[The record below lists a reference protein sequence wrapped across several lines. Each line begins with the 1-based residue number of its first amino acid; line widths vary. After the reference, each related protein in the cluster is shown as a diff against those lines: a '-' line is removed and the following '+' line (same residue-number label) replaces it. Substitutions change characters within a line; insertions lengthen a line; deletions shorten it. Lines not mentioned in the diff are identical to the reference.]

1 MRSVG
6 ATFYYLV
13 YSESRGLRPATMDWR
28 YPLVSGVWPRWCVP
42 ALLPRQL
49 PGNLRVQWV
58 FHHFWFHSQRFFPSH
73 DVFRWSFG
81 PPDVDHSCCFVAVL
95 LLQENIRLLLLRHYG
110 TNFRWVLIVI
120 HGFFLLIFGRYLN
133 SDSHLETGF
142 SRGGRFKFVL
152 TTSYVLL
159 FVSESSQWT
168 N

>member
-81 PPDVDHSCCFVAVL
+81 PPDVDHSGCFVAVL

-110 TNFRWVLIVI
+110 TNFCCLHVLGLCDLPKRLEPVRGQTDLRWVLGGVPP
-120 HGFFLLIFGRYLN
+120 
-133 SDSHLETGF
+133 
-142 SRGGRFKFVL
+142 RGV
-152 TTSYVLL
+152 
-159 FVSESSQWT
+159 
-168 N
+168 